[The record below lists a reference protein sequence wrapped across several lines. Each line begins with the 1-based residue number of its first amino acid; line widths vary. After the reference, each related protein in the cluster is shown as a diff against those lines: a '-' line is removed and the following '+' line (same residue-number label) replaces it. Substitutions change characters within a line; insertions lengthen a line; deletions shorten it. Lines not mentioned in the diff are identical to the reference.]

1 LEGEG
6 EERNMKTNQAEPQDR
21 REKRSGPSSH
31 WTLMVLFASLL
42 LDLLGF
48 TVILPLIPSLLEYYG
63 RADQSGMYSVLME
76 KVDSFR
82 TLIGAPDVEKFNIVL
97 LGGLLG
103 SLFSFLQFLTSP
115 LLGASSDIYGRKR
128 VLILCMVGI
137 SMSYALWAVSRSFP
151 LFVLARIVAGFSK
164 GNIGI
169 STAVVVDVTPV
180 DKRNRGMAV
189 IGIAFSCGFLIGP
202 LIGAGFSVWGKRV
215 AEAGGDSFTVFQ
227 YPALFALTLSLL
239 AILLLLSAFPETL
252 PPEKRARSLGQGVL
266 GTLYLINP
274 LSLFRFDAISRLDE
288 KDVKSL
294 RRLGLGYFLYLFL
307 FSGLEYSLTFLTH
320 QRFNYTRMDQGKM
333 FLFIG
338 LVMIL
343 VQGGYVRTRLHGCEK
358 KTALQGMLVIIPSLL
373 LVGWAS
379 TPLMLYSGLFL
390 YSFAAGSV
398 VTCLSSIASQF
409 GEGDEKGKVMG
420 IFRSLGALA
429 RAVGPITA
437 CTVFWSWGACVLYM
451 VGAVLMLVP
460 LAIISLARPHPAAAK
475 KD

>member
-1 LEGEG
+1 LEGKG

-21 REKRSGPSSH
+21 RKKMSGPSSH
-31 WTLMVLFASLL
+31 WTLMILFVYLL

-115 LLGASSDIYGRKR
+115 LLGATSDIYGRKR

-180 DKRNRGMAV
+180 DRRNRGMAV
-189 IGIAFSCGFLIGP
+189 IGIAFSCGFLLGP

-215 AEAGGDSFTVFQ
+215 AEAGGDPFTVFR
-227 YPALFALTLSLL
+227 YPALFALALSLL
-239 AILLLLSAFPETL
+239 AILLLLSVFPETL

-274 LSLFRFDAISRLDE
+274 LSLFRFDALSRLDE

-320 QRFNYTRMDQGKM
+320 QRFNYTRMEQGTM

-343 VQGGYVRTRLHGCEK
+343 VQGGYVRSRLHGAEK

-379 TPLMLYSGLFL
+379 TPLMLYSGLLL
-390 YSFAAGSV
+390 YSFAAGTV

-437 CTVFWSWGACVLYM
+437 CTGNGKYPSSV
-451 VGAVLMLVP
+451 
-460 LAIISLARPHPAAAK
+460 
-475 KD
+475 